1 MLKCMGYMTALYHN
15 FILESNQIS
24 KRKNSEFAACG
35 VAAYLLYKEEPS
47 GHKNWKAEL
56 ELE

>member
-1 MLKCMGYMTALYHN
+1 MGYMTALYHN